1 MVGRGRAVHRARMR
15 ENVRRILCVGGA
27 SKRRGWGQINFEDR
41 VMRCLHQPALASRV
55 CLGDGAA

>member
-1 MVGRGRAVHRARMR
+1 MR